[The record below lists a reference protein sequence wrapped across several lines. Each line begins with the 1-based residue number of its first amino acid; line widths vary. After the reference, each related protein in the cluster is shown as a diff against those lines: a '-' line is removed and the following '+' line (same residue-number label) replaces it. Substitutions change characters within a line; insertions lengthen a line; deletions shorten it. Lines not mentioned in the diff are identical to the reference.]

1 MRFWDSSAILPL
13 LVEETDTE
21 RRKKQLIEDPLIV
34 VWWGSKIECVSAL
47 NRLLR
52 EGVLQENSFMQ
63 IVYKLET
70 LASSWVEIQAT

>member
-34 VWWGSKIECVSAL
+34 VWWGSKIECVSTL
-47 NRLLR
+47 DRLLR